1 MLLREAEKKDIPEL
15 ADLMGEL
22 GYPTETKAMEERF
35 AKIAVHPD
43 YHTIV
48 AEKDAELVGMIGMFR
63 GLSYEKD
70 EPSIRIIAL
79 VVKEEVRN
87 QKIGQQLLEQAEEW
101 ASRQGV
107 RKLAVNTGKRRV
119 ESHLFYK
126 NRGFE
131 ETGAGFYKSL
141 EK

>member
-1 MLLREAEKKDIPEL
+1 MLLREAEEKDIPEL

-70 EPSIRIIAL
+70 EPYIRIIAL

-87 QKIGQQLLEQAEEW
+87 QKIGQQLLEQAEGC
-101 ASRQGV
+101 AGRQGV
-107 RKLAVNTGKRRV
+107 RKLAVNTGKT
-119 ESHLFYK
+119 ES
-126 NRGFE
+126 GVP
-131 ETGAGFYKSL
+131 SL
-141 EK
+141 L